1 MTPPIHT
8 PEIAAQP
15 TAAVLPRPHRRAR
28 ERRPRGTL
36 VAGLALVAAFAAAAL
51 LAPWLAPADP
61 TVLVLERR
69 LEPPSPA
76 HPLGFD
82 ELGRDVLSRLLFGAR
97 VSLAVALAVVGLAAT
112 LGTALGAIA
121 GYRGGR
127 VDAALMRATDVFLAF
142 PGILL
147 AIALVAVLGPGLGH
161 VVVALVAFGW
171 VDYARLVRGQVL
183 QVREADYVAAA
194 RVAGLRAPAVVWR
207 HVLPNV
213 LPTLLVQASLGMA
226 GAILAESALS
236 FLGLGLRPPTPS
248 WGGMIDAGRGHLV
261 DAPHL
266 AVFPGLA
273 LFGVV
278 LGLNLLADGLGDRLG
293 PAAPRANAATKR
305 GL

>member
-1 MTPPIHT
+1 MTAPIQS
-8 PEIAAQP
+8 PELSPQP
-15 TAAVLPRPHRRAR
+15 AAAVLPAGRRRRAR
-28 ERRPRGTL
+28 PGGTL
-36 VAGLALVAAFAAAAL
+36 VVGVLLVAGFVLAAL
-51 LAPWLAPADP
+51 LAPWIAPADP
-61 TVLVLERR
+61 TALVLEER
-69 LEPPSPA
+69 LAPPSA
-76 HPLGFD
+76 GHPLGFD

-97 VSLAVALAVVGLAAT
+97 VSLAVALAVVGLAGT
-112 LGTALGAIA
+112 LGTVLGAVA

-127 VDAALMRATDVFLAF
+127 LDGALMRLTDVFQAF

-171 VDYARLVRGQVL
+171 VDYARLARGQVL

-194 RVAGLRAPAVVWR
+194 RGAGVRAPAILWR

-213 LPTLLVQASLGMA
+213 LPPLLVQASLGMA

-236 FLGLGLRPPTPS
+236 FLGLGLEAPTPS

-266 AVFPGLA
+266 AVFPGIA
-273 LFGVV
+273 LFAVV

-293 PAAPRANAATKR
+293 RPAAPRRKDTIARK
-305 GL
+305 

>member
-1 MTPPIHT
+1 MTTPIQT
-8 PEIAAQP
+8 PEIAPQP
-15 TAAVLPRPHRRAR
+15 GAAVVPPRHRRRAR
-28 ERRPRGTL
+28 RPSGTL

-61 TVLVLERR
+61 TALLLERR
-69 LEPPSPA
+69 LEPPSPG

-97 VSLAVALAVVGLAAT
+97 ASLAVALAVVGLAAT
-112 LGTALGAIA
+112 LGTALGAVA

-127 VDAALMRATDVFLAF
+127 VDGALMRATDVFLAF

-161 VVVALVAFGW
+161 VVLALVAFGW
-171 VDYARLVRGQVL
+171 VDYARLARGQVL

-194 RVAGLRAPAVVWR
+194 RVAGVRGPAIVWR

-226 GAILAESALS
+226 GAIIAESALS

-273 LFGVV
+273 LFAVV

-293 PAAPRANAATKR
+293 RAAPRSHADPKR
-305 GL
+305 AL